1 MKSMISKL
9 KSHGW
14 GYLFLLPA
22 LLVMTLF
29 NFYPIIWSFIVSF
42 NKTKAIEIKQA
53 GLFDIPGKFVALDN
67 YMQVLKN
74 DLFLKSIGNT
84 SYFGLIFIPLTLLL
98 SLLLAIYIN
107 RKFRGVN
114 FFRTV
119 LFIPYI
125 ISVISSSLIFL
136 ALFNSESG
144 FINAVLQ
151 QFNIDGPN
159 WLSSKWLAM
168 PVIAIMSIWRRVGYF
183 MLMYLAGL
191 QNIPTSLYEVAE
203 IDGATPFQ
211 RFRYIVVPLLSN
223 ITLVIFVLLLRDV
236 LTVFQEVYVM
246 TGGGPG
252 NATVTVPFLIYNE
265 AFNYL
270 RYGTAAAMSY
280 ILFMITVVIVMF
292 QNIVTKRKHSTH

>member
-1 MKSMISKL
+1 MKLTSKY
-9 KSHGW
+9 KSAAW
-14 GYLFLLPA
+14 GYILLFPA
-22 LLVMTLF
+22 LLIMILF
-29 NFYPIIWSFIVSF
+29 NFYPVIWSFIVSF
-42 NKTKAIEIKQA
+42 NKVKSIEIKNS
-53 GLFDIPGKFVALDN
+53 GLFNIPGSFIGFKNYISVFNNELFV
-67 YMQVLKN
+67 KS
-74 DLFLKSIGNT
+74 LFNT
-84 SYFGLIFIPLTLLL
+84 GYFALIFIPLTLVF
-98 SLLLAIYIN
+98 SLLLAQFLN
-107 RKFRGVN
+107 KKLKGVN

-136 ALFNSESG
+136 ALFNTEAG
-144 FINAVLQ
+144 FVNAVLGMLGVQ
-151 QFNIDGPN
+151 GPK

-191 QNIPTSLYEVAE
+191 QNIPKSLYEAAD

-211 RFRYIVVPLLSN
+211 RFRYVIIPALTKITVVIL
-223 ITLVIFVLLLRDV
+223 ILLLRDV

-252 NATVTVPFLIYNE
+252 NSTVTVPFLIYNE

-270 RYGTAAAMSY
+270 RYGTATAMSY
-280 ILFMITVVIVMF
+280 ILFIITVIVAF
-292 QNIVTKRKHSTH
+292 VQNKIVKRNGGEE